1 MNAREAR
8 ERRSGST
15 LFEREML
22 NVEIREHVEAERAD
36 ISLELQVRDAMDAAK
51 MTAADLARML
61 SVPRSTISRDLK
73 GGLSNA
79 KLGRV
84 RAIADKLNY
93 DVFPLV
99 LPRDPG
105 ARRLAVAAYLE
116 KLR

>member
-1 MNAREAR
+1 MNAHEAHR
-8 ERRSGST
+8 HRGGST
-15 LFEREML
+15 LFEREMS
-22 NVEIREHVEAERAD
+22 NPEIRERVESERAG
-36 ISLELQVRDAMDAAK
+36 ISLELQVRAAMNAANV
-51 MTAADLARML
+51 TPADLARML

-79 KLGRV
+79 KLARV

-99 LPRDPG
+99 LPREPR
-105 ARRLAVAAYLE
+105 ARKLAVAAYLE